1 MKQIVCEFSD
11 HDLAEQAA
19 HSLRQQGYS
28 ILEES
33 FEAKEYPAKTPPVAM
48 AGQLMGFPSQPVPDG
63 FVILH
68 SESHPEPR
76 ARGCT
81 LRLSWPDE
89 QVGRIRSRLLSL
101 GGSGASIQ

>member
-68 SESHPEPR
+68 SENQTEP
-76 ARGCT
+76 ARWVARSVFLVQMSRPAGFAVGC
-81 LRLSWPDE
+81 
-89 QVGRIRSRLLSL
+89 
-101 GGSGASIQ
+101 

>member
-48 AGQLMGFPSQPVPDG
+48 AG
-63 FVILH
+63 
-68 SESHPEPR
+68 
-76 ARGCT
+76 
-81 LRLSWPDE
+81 
-89 QVGRIRSRLLSL
+89 
-101 GGSGASIQ
+101 

>member
-63 FVILH
+63 SSFCILKTKQ
-68 SESHPEPR
+68 SP
-76 ARGCT
+76 ARWVARSVFLVQMSRSAGFAVGC
-81 LRLSWPDE
+81 
-89 QVGRIRSRLLSL
+89 
-101 GGSGASIQ
+101 